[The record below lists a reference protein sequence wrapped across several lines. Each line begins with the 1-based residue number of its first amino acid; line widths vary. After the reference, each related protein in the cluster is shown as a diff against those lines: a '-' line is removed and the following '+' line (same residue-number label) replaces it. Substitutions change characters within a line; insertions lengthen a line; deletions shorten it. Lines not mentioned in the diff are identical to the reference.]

1 MNTDPELLSRTFWD
15 KAWSRFL
22 RHQGIIA
29 PSAKLIQHMTRLVPR
44 NGLVLDL
51 GCGEGRNTI
60 YLARIGFRG
69 IGLDLS
75 KKAIQVVDNNIF
87 EEEVKAS
94 CLVGDARAL
103 PFGNASLDGILA
115 HHLFDHLDRNGLYA
129 AFSECFRV
137 LKPQAPLLMTV
148 DTFEALHGGRHAIV
162 RDDGSISHVSGP
174 QKGLLVRPLADED
187 LAYLSEHGWEQLK
200 NEKTPGGSRIAMFRK
215 RPGC

>member
-1 MNTDPELLSRTFWD
+1 MNSDTELLSRNFWD

-29 PSAKLIQHMTRLVPR
+29 PSAKLIQHMVQLVPR

-60 YLARIGFRG
+60 YLSRIGFRG

-75 KKAIQVVDNNIF
+75 KKAVKVVDNNIF
-87 EEEVKAS
+87 DEEVKAS

-103 PFGNASLDGILA
+103 PFGNASLDGVLA
-115 HHLFDHLDRNGLYA
+115 HHLFDHLDRSGLYA

-137 LKPQAPLLMTV
+137 LKPHAPLLMTF
-148 DTFEALHGGRHAIV
+148 DTFETLHGSRHVIT
-162 RDDGSISHVSGP
+162 RDDGTISHVSGP
-174 QKGLLVRPLADED
+174 QKGLLVRPLNEED
-187 LAYLSEHGWEQLK
+187 LAYLPEHGWEQLK

-215 RPGC
+215 PSGC